1 MDNKTINTIFD
12 LISGLFAKN
21 KSKIMEKLT
30 ETVAKPVQ
38 PIVMTHTATEQAEL
52 VKKSTSPV
60 PQNVT
65 EVDWSNPGAKIAK
78 YFTVKDAIVLRDWNR
93 IGNETD
99 GLDLTVKK
107 NLFDVFQKMD
117 VIREFL
123 GVPVFIKSAWRPSA
137 YNVAIGGATKSAHMA
152 NVEYAAVDFWCDING
167 DGAKNG
173 KDCDDIKAKLRPM
186 LAQWGIRME
195 DNGVGATWVHIDTR
209 PVPPGGNR
217 EFKP

>member
-1 MDNKTINTIFD
+1 MDNKTLKTFFD
-12 LISGLFAKN
+12 LLSGLFVKN
-21 KSKIMEKLT
+21 KPKLIEKLT
-30 ETVAKPVQ
+30 EAVAKPVQ
-38 PIVMTHTATEQAEL
+38 PIIMTNTATEQIEL
-52 VKKSTSPV
+52 VKKSTSQV
-60 PQNVT
+60 PT
-65 EVDWSNPGAKIAK
+65 SFLEVNWSDPSAKIAK

-93 IGNETD
+93 IGNESD
-99 GLDLTVKK
+99 GLDQIVKK
-107 NLFDVFQKMD
+107 NLFDVFEKMD
-117 VIREFL
+117 IIREFL

-137 YNVAIGGATKSAHMA
+137 YNVAIGGAVKSAHVA

-195 DNGVGATWVHIDTR
+195 DNGAGATWVHIDTR